1 MSDAGPPPDGPPI
14 VEAPP
19 PPRTLPLPL
28 HRSLFTRA
36 LLVFNVLVY
45 IALTLAADNGL
56 FNAAIGGADIRTLVA
71 FGAKFNP
78 AILDGEYW
86 RFLTPVF
93 LHIGLIH
100 LLFNQ
105 YALSIIGTQVERLF
119 GSGRFLAIYML
130 SGIGGSIASFA
141 MSAAV
146 AAGASGAIFGIIGTL
161 AAFFVRNREIL
172 GDMGRQQLRSLLG
185 LIAINLFLGASIPG
199 IDNAGH
205 MGGLVVGTIL
215 GLLFAPTYTLE
226 TIPIPPYRSV
236 REGRA
241 AIPLWLLP
249 VGGALLLAL
258 AAMLAAQ
265 IAPVAPVR

>member
-19 PPRTLPLPL
+19 PRTLPLPL
-28 HRSLFTRA
+28 HRSVFTRA
-36 LLVFNVLVY
+36 LLIFNVLVY
-45 IALTLAADNGL
+45 IVVTLAADNGL
-56 FNAAIGGADIRTLVA
+56 FSAAIGGADIRTLID

-105 YALSIIGTQVERLF
+105 YALSIIGRQVERLF
-119 GSGRFLAIYML
+119 GPGRFLTIYLL

-141 MSAAV
+141 TSPAV

-205 MGGLVVGTIL
+205 MGGLVIGTLL

-226 TIPIPPYRSV
+226 TIPVPPYRTVHES
-236 REGRA
+236 RSAFPG
-241 AIPLWLLP
+241 WLLP
-249 VGGALLLAL
+249 VGGALLLAV
-258 AAMLAAQ
+258 AAMLAVQ